1 MRDLFSKLLTGSMVA
16 GAALLVAACG
26 GSTTANTTDTNMA
39 MDNSMDMGT
48 MNDVT
53 AVDGAMGS
61 DSNMAMDNG
70 GGAMMSND
78 SGSMMSNDSMSSNM
92 SNM

>member
-1 MRDLFSKLLTGSMVA
+1 MRDIFSKLLTGSMVA

-39 MDNSMDMGT
+39 MDNSTDMGT

-61 DSNMAMDNG
+61 NANLAMDNG
-70 GGAMMSND
+70 SNMMSSND
-78 SGSMMSNDSMSSNM
+78 SGSMMSNDSMSSNT

>member
-26 GSTTANTTDTNMA
+26 GSTTANTSDTNMA

-53 AVDGAMGS
+53 AVDGATGS
-61 DSNMAMDNG
+61 DSNMAMGNSG
-70 GGAMMSND
+70 GMMSND